1 MLVQPV
7 HRLHFVWQGAGAE
20 VLRVGSMDYC
30 ILKKL
35 VSAIPVTSEE
45 PENTQKLLFNIAET
59 PKSRILYFTKVK
71 QIGTKHL
78 VLAQKIYKMPA

>member
-1 MLVQPV
+1 MQPV
-7 HRLHFVWQGAGAE
+7 HRLHFVWQGARAE

-35 VSAIPVTSEE
+35 VSAIPMTSEE